1 MFAFDTSMYDRVG
14 AESLRAALASRTL
27 LAQGPTGSALITEAG
42 VADIPAAL
50 WNIAEPQVVSRIHL
64 MHAAAGADVMITNTF
79 QASAPALARD
89 GVHQGVGEVNRAAV
103 DCARAAH
110 AEHVLGSIGS
120 CGLSWVDPE
129 PEAEPEACEG
139 VEAAADPEVAVG
151 VDAAAGPEAPL
162 DDGGYRKCRAA
173 YADQAAALLS
183 AGVAGLLLETFI
195 SIHDLE
201 PALDGARC
209 VADGMPLLV
218 SFSIDDECNLLGD
231 HLPIEE
237 AVAWAQ
243 AHGATAVGVNCCSL
257 AAADAALG
265 RMKSATSLPVMVRP
279 HAGLPELVDGMP
291 VWTEDPE
298 AFARSCQGWV
308 EAGAALVGSCCGAT
322 PRTTCALDEVL
333 ELLDRS

>member
-1 MFAFDTSMYDRVG
+1 MYAIDTSMYDRVG
-14 AESLRAALASRTL
+14 AESLRAALGARTL
-27 LAQGPTGSALITEAG
+27 LAQGPTGSALIAEAG
-42 VADIPAAL
+42 VADIPATF

-89 GVHQGVGEVNRAAV
+89 GVRQGVGEVNRAGV

-110 AEHVLGSIGS
+110 AEHLLGSIGS
-120 CGLSWVDPE
+120 CGLSWTEPDSE
-129 PEAEPEACEG
+129 PESSG
-139 VEAAADPEVAVG
+139 DADL
-151 VDAAAGPEAPL
+151 EAPL
-162 DDGGYRKCRAA
+162 DDGGYRACRAA

-195 SIHDLE
+195 SIHDLK

-218 SFSIDDECNLLGD
+218 SFSIDDECSLLGD

-237 AVAWAQ
+237 AAAWVQ
-243 AHGATAVGVNCCSL
+243 AHGAAAVGVNCCSL

-265 RMKSATSLPVMVRP
+265 RMMSATSLPVMVRP

-291 VWTEDPE
+291 VWAEDPE

-308 EAGAALVGSCCGAT
+308 EAGAALVGSCCGTT

-333 ELLDRS
+333 ETLDRP